1 MKTIFVMLLLS
12 ISMFTLI
19 IFLDLA
25 LGFSPHGII
34 RKQLRSFRVTEQT
47 ELVIL
52 ILFALY
58 FVIKGISGFIKK
70 KQQENAQ

>member
-12 ISMFTLI
+12 SSMFTLI

-34 RKQLRSFRVTEQT
+34 GKQLKAFRVTEQT

-52 ILFALY
+52 MLFALY